1 MRSTTFVAILFL
13 LATALSAG
21 PAGADD
27 RPGLSTGQLVY
38 VPAYAHIYHGT
49 QKKPFF
55 LSITL
60 SVRNTDTRKAIT
72 VTAMDYYD
80 TAGAIITSYLKE
92 PVTIGPLETVEMVV
106 EEKGESGGSGDNFL
120 VRWKSDQPVN
130 PPLVEAVMIGTASA
144 QGISFTS
151 RGVVIQE

>member
-1 MRSTTFVAILFL
+1 MRPSLLALTFCLFVAICAGS
-13 LATALSAG
+13 ATA
-21 PAGADD
+21 DD
-27 RPGLSTGQLVY
+27 QSGLSTGQLVY

-49 QKKPFF
+49 QKKPFY

-60 SVRNTDTRKAIT
+60 SVRNTDPRKSIT

-80 TAGAIITSYLKE
+80 TKGALITRHLTA
-92 PVTIGPLETVEMVV
+92 PVILGPLETVEVVV

-120 VRWKSDQPVN
+120 VRWHADQPVN

-151 RGVVIQE
+151 RGVVVRE